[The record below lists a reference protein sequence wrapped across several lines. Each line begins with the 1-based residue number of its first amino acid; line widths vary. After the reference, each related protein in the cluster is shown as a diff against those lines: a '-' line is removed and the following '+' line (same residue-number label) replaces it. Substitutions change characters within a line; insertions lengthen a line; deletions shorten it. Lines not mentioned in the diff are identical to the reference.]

1 MTEAMMLGVAAS
13 FLAGSFGYI
22 LFQFWLK
29 PMLKYRRIK
38 RRVLAALADA
48 ARRKASTAG
57 AATQDAADGRT
68 AGQEALRRL
77 AADLNTCYS
86 EQLPDWYQ
94 LLLRKRREDPQE
106 AAGALM
112 KLAGTR
118 HPGPAERQLETVRR
132 ALNLPRSDGRP

>member
-1 MTEAMMLGVAAS
+1 MMLGVAAS

-38 RRVLAALADA
+38 RRVLAALA
-48 ARRKASTAG
+48 
-57 AATQDAADGRT
+57 DAADGRT

-118 HPGPAERQLETVRR
+118 HPGPAQRQLETVRR